1 MKDCKFTVTV
11 DGKKVVYDYDG
22 FRYFLMD
29 KDNLASVAPSFGTQG
44 KPRAKKPSSQKQ
56 ARTPKPSSSEGV
68 LEIKPPI
75 PLPLKPYDVL
85 DEPVTVHLSSLP
97 VPQTGRFGTGAE
109 AAAYIAGLHE
119 QFKGQRKQ
127 ILDEMSAAYDAVQAI
142 KDDTTASAKAVN
154 LAQAELVLAHH
165 KLNSLE
171 AQLKVEGLAALSQ
184 GGMADIAFN
193 VREDPAA
200 AALIAKYPEAREYV
214 NKGIELFRR
223 IVGDIQGLARKDIN
237 IVLFEGR
244 SRYTI
249 SQNTLYID
257 VSEGPRIVG
266 TVAHEAG
273 HWLERHAPNV
283 LQQSRAFLARRTTNE
298 PLRPLKALLPRAPF
312 NSDEYAKPDKFY
324 SPYMG
329 KYYPGFV
336 DTLRKIPRLDDKQLR
351 DDKVWDTVVASELI
365 SMGIELYITNPV
377 QFAQQDPDT
386 FAFIYDV
393 LKGVR

>member
-22 FRYFLMD
+22 FRYFLMNQ
-29 KDNLASVAPSFGTQG
+29 DNLASIAPSFGTQRE
-44 KPRAKKPSSQKQ
+44 PRTKKPSSKKQ
-56 ARTPKPSSSEGV
+56 VQTSKPSSNEGV

-75 PLPLKPYDVL
+75 PLPLNPYDAL
-85 DEPVTVHLSSLP
+85 DEPVTVRLSSLP
-97 VPQTGRFGTGAE
+97 VPKTGRFNTGTE

-119 QFKGQRKQ
+119 RFKGQRKQ
-127 ILDEMSAAYDAVQAI
+127 ILDEISAAHDAVQAI
-142 KDDTTASAKAVN
+142 KNDTTASPKAVS
-154 LAQAELVLAHH
+154 LAQAELVLTHH

-193 VREDPAA
+193 VREDSSA

-223 IVGDIQGLARKDIN
+223 IVGDIPGLTRKDVN
-237 IVLFEGR
+237 VVLFEGR
-244 SRYTI
+244 SHYTI
-249 SQNTLYID
+249 SQNTVYID

-266 TVAHEAG
+266 TVVHEAG
-273 HWLERHAPNV
+273 HWLERHAPNI
-283 LQQSRAFLARRTTNE
+283 LQQSRAYLARRTANE
-298 PLRPLKALLPRAPF
+298 PLRPLKELLPRAPF
-312 NSDEYAKPDKFY
+312 NSDEYTKPDKFY

-329 KYYPGFV
+329 KYYPGLN
-336 DTLRKIPRLDDKQLR
+336 DILRKIPRLDDKQLR

-365 SMGIELYITNPV
+365 SMGIELYISNPV

-393 LKGVR
+393 LKGER